1 MIRIESI
8 FIQFFMSSLLTCGLN
23 NYHQLRPNSTKKS
36 GRNSI
41 VCPPCKSNLDISSIS
56 SYSIYTDHA
65 VWTTKDGKAYAVGDN
80 TSGIISALLPKT
92 LLPEPV
98 EVQINN
104 EKDVTF
110 ISAAC
115 SNDSTLYLISK
126 PDGKKSL
133 AYVKKYRLL
142 PIFVNMKNPPV
153 SIYSGYSTLAAIDT
167 EGAIIHIDDLLFK
180 NPTSEVEAFFL
191 PNNEKAVSIACG
203 NNSIVALSANNHVF
217 ISKIAKKLEFNE
229 VYELLKYEVVW
240 ISGTYE
246 HFLAVTKDQKVLA
259 FGKIFSKQL
268 KTIKK
273 KNYQN
278 FEIIEELGYNKITK
292 AYAGLN
298 HSLFQTENGDI
309 LACGRN
315 DYGQLLIDA
324 SGLNDGKLFMTPIE
338 GASFCIAGNKISAV
352 FTGNDLPPNMP
363 NRRIELNLMNN
374 DDQNNQKEMPK
385 LTQQNKLSQEKTDE
399 KQKEV
404 NLSQEEAIEELDDQ
418 NTSNEIVIAKLN
430 EKISLQE
437 KTIKDLN
444 EKNSAQEKTIKDLN
458 EKNSA
463 QEKII
468 KDLNEKNSAQ
478 EKIIKDL
485 NEKNSSQEKIV
496 KKLSTV
502 NSTQKKAIAEL
513 DTKNSSQQKVII
525 ELQAAL
531 KSLKEQ
537 IASIKPDSNVIIA
550 NGQND
555 IDVIDSSMMSK
566 LLEKKKEEIGQGAT
580 STVFKV
586 TREEKYS
593 LKILK
598 IELVKK
604 KATIDLNAESDSES
618 DSEDQV
624 KEVELDMDK
633 INKFYAEYEVLNML
647 NHPYIIKVYGFFFG
661 DSHNPPAILMEYCR
675 HTLGSDYIKKLS
687 IIDRKRIIVEV
698 CDAMR
703 YVHAAGLI
711 HRDLKPA
718 NILLDKDKHAK
729 VCDFG
734 LCTLIELETET
745 ATRTQLAGSQF
756 FMSPELLQGRK
767 DYNEKVDVYAFGVV
781 VYFIASGGQYPDFN
795 FADVVKEIPFS
806 VPETFTPITQKI
818 LKDCLSPSPND
829 RPSFED
835 LYETLK
841 NNQMN
846 LI

>member
-1 MIRIESI
+1 
-8 FIQFFMSSLLTCGLN
+8 MSSLLTCGLN

-217 ISKIAKKLEFNE
+217 ISKIAKKLKFNE

-259 FGKIFSKQL
+259 FGKLLSEQF
-268 KTIKK
+268 KTKKK

-278 FEIIEELGYNKITK
+278 FELIKGLDYKKIAK
-292 AYAGLN
+292 AYAGQN

-309 LACGRN
+309 LACGCN
-315 DYGQLLIDA
+315 DFGQLLIDA
-324 SGLNDGKLFMTPIE
+324 SDLNYGKLFMTPIE

-385 LTQQNKLSQEKTDE
+385 LTQQNKISQEKTDE

-444 EKNSAQEKTIKDLN
+444 EKISL
-458 EKNSA
+458 

-468 KDLNEKNSAQ
+468 KDLNEKNLAQ
-478 EKIIKDL
+478 EKTIEDL

-687 IIDRKRIIVEV
+687 TIDRKRIIVEV

-795 FADVVKEIPFS
+795 FADVVKEIQFS